1 MCIKIRNLEEKD
13 VVQAVELCNEI
24 REHHRKILNGYFAP
38 INRDFEKNA
47 LLSTIGSDNA
57 FAVVAVDGDK
67 VVGLLIA
74 NKKML
79 PI

>member
-47 LLSTIGSDNA
+47 LLSTIGS
-57 FAVVAVDGDK
+57 VAVDGDK